1 MRRSGAGF
9 ETTSIALMWWTFAM
23 VAFPEAQRRAQAE
36 LDAVVGRAR
45 LPTYAD
51 APRLPY
57 VRAIIREVL
66 RWRPVARLGLP
77 HVAVEDDW
85 YDGMLIPKGATCM
98 ANIWHCNHD
107 RSVFGDDA
115 DEFKPER
122 HLGDSGEL
130 LPGPKETNLEG
141 HVSFG
146 FGRRVCVGR
155 HLVNDSLFI
164 YTATI
169 LWAASLKCGRDENGK
184 ELPPD
189 INAIVDVGINR

>member
-66 RWRPVARLGLP
+66 RWRPVARLGLLM
-77 HVAVEDDW
+77 W
-85 YDGMLIPKGATCM
+85 
-98 ANIWHCNHD
+98 
-107 RSVFGDDA
+107 R
-115 DEFKPER
+115 
-122 HLGDSGEL
+122 
-130 LPGPKETNLEG
+130 
-141 HVSFG
+141 
-146 FGRRVCVGR
+146 
-155 HLVNDSLFI
+155 
-164 YTATI
+164 
-169 LWAASLKCGRDENGK
+169 
-184 ELPPD
+184 
-189 INAIVDVGINR
+189 